1 VVAFFYLLPVIPV
14 KFLTLAKN
22 PKFNFYVNDFEG
34 GTRHMTDEE
43 VGCYMRL
50 MLAQFNR
57 GGKLPNDIKFLSRYC
72 DSLDRSW
79 DVVSEKFPET
89 DSGKYRQNERMEIER
104 VKSEEYSES
113 RKANRQKKDMK
124 NISNTYVSHMG
135 NGNGNGK
142 YSVLRGEKFSED
154 LKQVLF
160 KDGSSQ
166 DLGESQLFMLSQGQL
181 RAKDIFKGNIY

>member
-1 VVAFFYLLPVIPV
+1 
-14 KFLTLAKN
+14 
-22 PKFNFYVNDFEG
+22 
-34 GTRHMTDEE
+34 MTDEE

-57 GGKLPNDIKFLSRYC
+57 GGRLPNDLKFLSRYC

-79 DVVSEKFPET
+79 AVVSEKFPEI
-89 DSGKYRQNERMEIER
+89 DGGKNRQNERMEVER
-104 VKSEEYSES
+104 LKSEEYSES
-113 RKANRQKKDMK
+113 RKMNRQKKDMK
-124 NISNTYVSHMG
+124 NISNTYVPHMG

-154 LKQVLF
+154 LKQVIF
-160 KDGSSQ
+160 KDGSFQ
-166 DLGESQLFMLSQGQL
+166 DLGESQSFMLEQGQL